1 MRRLIEIDPENPHA
15 YNALGYTLA
24 DKTDRLAE
32 AQELIE
38 KALALLPGD
47 PFILDSLGWV
57 HYRRGDLEVA
67 LEFLQLAMEQQP
79 DAEIAAHLGE
89 VLWKLGQ
96 KDEALLVW
104 QDGQRSNPDN
114 AVLNETLRKFGQ

>member
-1 MRRLIEIDPENPHA
+1 M
-15 YNALGYTLA
+15 
-24 DKTDRLAE
+24 
-32 AQELIE
+32 
-38 KALALLPGD
+38 
-47 PFILDSLGWV
+47 DSLGWV